1 MNEEDHRR
9 RNMELYRRAKAREE
23 AAANPKPPPQP
34 AMTRAQR
41 LSREKVFRFFA
52 EDSLNDQRTLEFTLR
67 EEVPEAWHT
76 LEYDLDVVED
86 KVKVTLWLDKSVAQF
101 YRGMGKGY
109 QARINRILALYA
121 HMKIAKFIDV
131 EKAMKEKW
139 GLV

>member
-1 MNEEDHRR
+1 MDEEYHR
-9 RNMELYRRAKAREE
+9 RNMELYGRAKAREE

-76 LEYDLDVVED
+76 LEYDLDVVEAKV

-101 YRGMGKGY
+101 YRGMGKDIRRGSTGSSRSM
-109 QARINRILALYA
+109 RI
-121 HMKIAKFIDV
+121 
-131 EKAMKEKW
+131 
-139 GLV
+139 

>member
-1 MNEEDHRR
+1 MLR
-9 RNMELYRRAKAREE
+9 LGAQARRAGINFGSFERFSETRR
-23 AAANPKPPPQP
+23 PPNQNLPQAGAFGFDP
-34 AMTRAQR
+34 HQNQ
-41 LSREKVFRFFA
+41 L
-52 EDSLNDQRTLEFTLR
+52 SLNDQRTLEFTLR

-76 LEYDLDVVED
+76 LEYDLDVVEA

-139 GLV
+139 GLE